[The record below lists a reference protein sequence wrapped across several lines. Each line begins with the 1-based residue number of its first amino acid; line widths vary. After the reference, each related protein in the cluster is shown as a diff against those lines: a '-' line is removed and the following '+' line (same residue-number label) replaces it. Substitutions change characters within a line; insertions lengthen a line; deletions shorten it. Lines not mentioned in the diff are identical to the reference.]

1 MSTIYT
7 FQNETNLA
15 AGSVAADDVLLIYD
29 TSAGRTKQALVSA
42 VVGGQAPTSLTA
54 GATLTAA
61 AGAGRLNVLNAAAG
75 QAIVLPAASGTGN
88 EYAFIVGTTIT
99 SNSTT
104 IKVANSSDTMKGFCI
119 SSQDA
124 GATLQMFEASGTD
137 DTITMDGST
146 RGGIVGDRISLVDI
160 ATNVWAVQFI
170 ASASGTEV
178 TPFSATV

>member
-7 FQNETNLA
+7 FQNETELA
-15 AGSVAADDVLLIYD
+15 AGSIATDDVLLIYD
-29 TSAGRTKQALVSA
+29 TSAGRTRKAYVSS
-42 VVGGQAPTSLTA
+42 VLAPASLAITA
-54 GATLTAA
+54 TASITAA
-61 AGAGRLNVLNAAAG
+61 AHAGRTLILNNTTG
-75 QAIVLPAASGTGN
+75 FTTTLPAASGTGLSY
-88 EYAFIVGTTIT
+88 EFIVAATVASGSMI
-99 SNSTT
+99 
-104 IKVANSSDTMKGFCI
+104 IKVANASDTMKGYCI

-146 RGGIVGDRISLVDI
+146 RGGIAGDRIILTDVL
-160 ATNVWAVQFI
+160 TNVWAVHFI